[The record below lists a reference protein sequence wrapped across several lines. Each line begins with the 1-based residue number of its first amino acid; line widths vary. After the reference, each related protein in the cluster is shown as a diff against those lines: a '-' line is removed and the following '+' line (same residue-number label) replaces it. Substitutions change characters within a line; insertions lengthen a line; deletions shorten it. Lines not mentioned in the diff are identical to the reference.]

1 MWLKYVVRVLCPK
14 KGENKVQRQDAVD
27 FQLIYREAPIL
38 STFMFSQLRY
48 QLSLSHFFRQCCRV
62 LKIGPLQLVG
72 HRGEEGWDV
81 PEKTNTTILNEVTSL
96 FVLSQSVHCA
106 SVSRCFPIQRL
117 TAKDLSHSSLYTQG
131 TLFPFS
137 FRKSMSTRAKRTCEG
152 RADIFSLCES
162 EGGARAR
169 ARSTIFK
176 VNMLITFNVKG

>member
-106 SVSRCFPIQRL
+106 SVSRCLPSERP
-117 TAKDLSHSSLYTQG
+117 TAKDLSPSSLYTG
-131 TLFPFS
+131 YVFS
-137 FRKSMSTRAKRTCEG
+137 FFFPKIDEHA
-152 RADIFSLCES
+152 S
-162 EGGARAR
+162 EP
-169 ARSTIFK
+169 
-176 VNMLITFNVKG
+176 NV